1 MLLSIKQKFM
11 QSEIVFQNE
20 KAVERRRGEE
30 GFSVFEII
38 VAMVIFLGV
47 TASIWGLLRVALLG
61 REATSQNTQ
70 LTKTVRLGLNL
81 VGRDTYNAG
90 LGYPV
95 SSTVVLPDNR
105 ISNLLGIPVDVD
117 TSRDTVPP
125 IITGN
130 NITLNTFNT
139 VAGVR
144 TDQVTFLFKD
154 TAFNLIGN
162 AGPPDRRV
170 PQPLSINAATTTA
183 GIDEIVPISGSN
195 TVCRVNDIYLI
206 TGNTGSTIGLATAL
220 SGADK
225 VQFSNGDALGL
236 NQTGATGPLSG
247 ITTPASLQR
256 IQMVTYFVTADGTL
270 TRRQYANVPPAVPVV
285 GWVDEPL
292 VYGVEN
298 FQIQY
303 VMNDGTLS
311 DNPSAGPDGIA
322 GNGDDTQANLAEVR
336 QIRYTISVRSTEEG
350 ADNRPYR
357 ETMTSTFSTRNLGY
371 EAN

>member
-1 MLLSIKQKFM
+1 M
-11 QSEIVFQNE
+11 QNE
-20 KAVERRRGEE
+20 QLSLKEKAANSRRGEE

-38 VAMVIFLGV
+38 VAMVLFLGV
-47 TASIWGLLRVALLG
+47 TAAIWGLMRVALLG
-61 REATSQNTQ
+61 REATSQNVQ
-70 LTKTVRLGLNL
+70 LTKSVRLGLNL

-154 TAFNLIGN
+154 TLFNLVGN
-162 AGPPDRRV
+162 AGPPVDRRV

-195 TVCRVNDIYLI
+195 SVCRINDIYLI

-247 ITTPASLQR
+247 ITTPASMQR

-285 GWVDEPL
+285 GWIDEPL

-311 DNPSAGPDGIA
+311 DNPSAGPDAIA
-322 GNGDDTQANLAEVR
+322 GNGDDVQANLAEVR
-336 QIRYTISVRSTEEG
+336 QIRYTISVRSIEMG
-350 ADNRPYR
+350 ADNRPYS